1 MWNNIEF
8 VKYTNY
14 RIIIACKYFLGIIAI
29 ILSCRLGKVSR
40 TQFQT
45 SVSRVFVYLERFSR
59 RVLPAKKNYPPFP
72 FRTTLSTVGI
82 FQPITATGL
91 THQDYRRALSHPV
104 INSKITSLRVG
115 QWTMPS
121 ARGPYVPPRLWDPR
135 QDLDRVNVQR
145 VSSES
150 LHRIASYRC
159 DITTLMKNV
168 EVAQLCI

>member
-1 MWNNIEF
+1 MNHHRLQSFSRNNR
-8 VKYTNY
+8 Y
-14 RIIIACKYFLGIIAI
+14 YFIVQER
-29 ILSCRLGKVSR
+29 CHTRCFKW
-40 TQFQT
+40 T
-45 SVSRVFVYLERFSR
+45 SLVFIYLEQFFQ

-72 FRTTLSTVGI
+72 SRTTLSTVGI

-121 ARGPYVPPRLWDPR
+121 AHGPYVPPRLWDPR

-145 VSSES
+145 VLSES

-159 DITTLMKNV
+159 DITSLIKSV
-168 EVAQLCI
+168 KIAELHI